1 MKKIWVWEFK
11 SCHQGVLQ
19 KKMFLKIQQNLH
31 ESTCGEYFFK
41 KKTPPQV
48 FPKRFFEIWKKTFSP
63 GDCFWKFTS
72 PWLLSVLF
80 KITGLKHFANFQ
92 TSSCVRWSF
101 SLKNYFFLVKPLSEI
116 TLSRV
121 FFNTFFRI
129 NPRKV
134 LWIYFEK
141 GTLKRTQDGLVLSWV
156 NSEKGTLKSTRTAQK
171 VSKYGVLSGYYFIN
185 LRIQSEYQF

>member
-1 MKKIWVWEFK
+1 MEIYEPVTALSALQNNWSQRYCKFPNKFVRAMKF
-11 SCHQGVLQ
+11 
-19 KKMFLKIQQNLH
+19 
-31 ESTCGEYFFK
+31 FFK
-41 KKTPPQV
+41 EL
-48 FPKRFFEIWKKTFSP
+48 FFSSKTF
-63 GDCFWKFTS
+63 
-72 PWLLSVLF
+72 
-80 KITGLKHFANFQ
+80 H
-92 TSSCVRWSF
+92 
-101 SLKNYFFLVKPLSEI
+101 EI

-185 LRIQSEYQF
+185 LRIQSEYKKIWARNNSLFGHFSP